1 MGSRVDAGAGVGWDR
16 DIEGEEGVCR
26 LFKKDW
32 DLVRYVE
39 KMDFYVNE
47 GRSEEARLLLE
58 DL

>member
-1 MGSRVDAGAGVGWDR
+1 MDSRADAGVGVGWDQG
-16 DIEGEEGVCR
+16 IGAGEGAFR